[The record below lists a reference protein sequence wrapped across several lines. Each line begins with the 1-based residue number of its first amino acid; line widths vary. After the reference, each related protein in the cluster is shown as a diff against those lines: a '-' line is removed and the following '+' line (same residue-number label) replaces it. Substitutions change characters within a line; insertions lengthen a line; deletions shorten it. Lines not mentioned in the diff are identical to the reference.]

1 MEEVQTFS
9 GPAAPG
15 DLGTTLIHEH
25 VFVGHPELDLN
36 LPHPEWC
43 EDVAI
48 ETAVAGLE
56 RLWDLGVRTVVDLTV
71 LGLGRD
77 VARVLRVADRVRVRL
92 VASTGYYTAT
102 SSRRTSTPTAR
113 AAWSAAP
120 TRWSSSSSGTS
131 RSGIADTGVRA
142 GMLKVVTDQQ
152 GITPDVR
159 RVMEAAA
166 TAHRRTGVPITTHT
180 HAPSRNG
187 RDQLA
192 FFVERG
198 VAPERLVI
206 GHCGD
211 SEDLDYLRELMDAGA
226 TIGMDRFGMEHVLP
240 DDRPDRDRAGPPARG
255 VRRPDGALPRRGVLQ
270 PRHAT
275 VVACGARAALA
286 HGEHLAAD
294 PARAARRR
302 GHRGPAAPDDG
313 PQPGPHP
320 RALGVRR
327 DDDADVDRHRL
338 PQRHADREAARRRG
352 RRLRRRRGLR
362 ARPGGLARPARRRSP
377 PSPAGSAS
385 RSTSTS
391 RSATPKA

>member
-1 MEEVQTFS
+1 MTTAEVQTFS

-25 VFVGHPELDLN
+25 VFVGHPELDLD

-56 RLWDLGVRTVVDLTV
+56 RVWQLGVRTVVDLTV

-77 VARVLRVADRVRVRL
+77 VARVLRVATRVRTRL
-92 VASTGYYTAT
+92 VASTGYYTSDVLPAYFDT
-102 SSRRTSTPTAR
+102 HGPGRLVGGPD
-113 AAWSAAP
+113 P
-120 TRWSSSSSGTS
+120 LVELFLHDIEV
-131 RSGIADTGVRA
+131 GIADTGVRA
-142 GMLKVVTDQQ
+142 GMLKVVTDRE

-159 RVMEAAA
+159 RVMEAAT
-166 TAHRRTGVPITTHT
+166 TAHLRTGVPITSHT

-198 VAPERLVI
+198 VAPDRLVI

-240 DDRPDRDRAGPPARG
+240 DIARIATVQALLREGYADRMVLSHDAAYFSRVTPPSWRAAHAPHWHMENISRRVLPALRAGGATEDQLHQMMVRNPARI
-255 VRRPDGALPRRGVLQ
+255 L
-270 PRHAT
+270 
-275 VVACGARAALA
+275 
-286 HGEHLAAD
+286 
-294 PARAARRR
+294 
-302 GHRGPAAPDDG
+302 
-313 PQPGPHP
+313 
-320 RALGVRR
+320 
-327 DDDADVDRHRL
+327 
-338 PQRHADREAARRRG
+338 
-352 RRLRRRRGLR
+352 
-362 ARPGGLARPARRRSP
+362 SP
-377 PSPAGSAS
+377 SGQAG
-385 RSTSTS
+385 
-391 RSATPKA
+391 

>member
-9 GPAAPG
+9 GPAAPA

-25 VFVGHPELDLN
+25 VFVGHPELDLD

-48 ETAVAGLE
+48 ETAVAGLD
-56 RLWDLGVRTVVDLTV
+56 RLWELGVRTVVDLTV

-92 VASTGYYTAT
+92 VASTGYYTSDVLPAYFDT
-102 SSRRTSTPTAR
+102 HGPGRLVGGPEPLLELFLRDIEV
-113 AAWSAAP
+113 
-120 TRWSSSSSGTS
+120 
-131 RSGIADTGVRA
+131 GIADSGVRA
-142 GMLKVVTDQQ
+142 GMLKVVTGHQ
-152 GITPDVR
+152 GMTPDVR

-166 TAHRRTGVPITTHT
+166 AAHLRTGVPITTHT

-187 RDQLA
+187 RGQLA

-240 DDRPDRDRAGPPARG
+240 DAARIATVQALLREGYADRMVLSHDAAYFSRVTPPSWRAAHAPHWHMENISRRILPALLAGGATEDQLHQMMVRNPARI
-255 VRRPDGALPRRGVLQ
+255 L
-270 PRHAT
+270 T
-275 VVACGARAALA
+275 
-286 HGEHLAAD
+286 
-294 PARAARRR
+294 
-302 GHRGPAAPDDG
+302 
-313 PQPGPHP
+313 
-320 RALGVRR
+320 
-327 DDDADVDRHRL
+327 
-338 PQRHADREAARRRG
+338 
-352 RRLRRRRGLR
+352 
-362 ARPGGLARPARRRSP
+362 
-377 PSPAGSAS
+377 PSGQVG
-385 RSTSTS
+385 
-391 RSATPKA
+391 